1 MRIFR
6 GTTRAFLAIIFLTAT
21 IIAAT
26 GMPVRAA
33 ETPAAVS
40 FGTSS
45 VGSAF
50 YTLSVVIANVITKH
64 SGITATVEPVGGS
77 DATVRGL
84 AAKKVEIA
92 MLNASSAADAF
103 EGVDAFAKTGKVPL
117 ALVAQGQD
125 SLRQIVVRSEAGIK
139 TVKDL
144 AGKRFIAKRR
154 ALPEMEK
161 IAEVLLE
168 LSGVP
173 KKDVKILET
182 SETNEAIE
190 ALKVGT
196 ADAAII
202 PAGVPASFLLDIFQ
216 SAKVSF
222 LPIPDDKFSALLK
235 KMGSAFHGG
244 LIPANTYRNQTVPLK
259 YPAMSAVIVVRPD
272 MSEDAVYKITK
283 AIFANQI
290 EIRAGHS
297 AGKDWN
303 LKKTLQDP
311 PLPFHPGAIR
321 YFKEVGAWGKK

>member
-1 MRIFR
+1 MNTFR
-6 GTTRAFLAIIFLTAT
+6 RATRGLRVFVLSVGIVICLAGATA
-21 IIAAT
+21 
-26 GMPVRAA
+26 AA
-33 ETPAAVS
+33 ETPNAVS

-92 MLNASSAADAF
+92 MLNASSAVLAF
-103 EGVDAFAKTGKVPL
+103 EGEGGFAKSGKVPL
-117 ALVAQGQD
+117 ALIAQGQD
-125 SLRQIVVRSEAGIK
+125 SLRQIVVRNDAGIK

-154 ALPEMEK
+154 ALPEIEK
-161 IAEVLLE
+161 IADVLLE
-168 LSGVP
+168 LYGVP
-173 KKDVKILET
+173 KADVKILET
-182 SETNEAIE
+182 PETNEAIE

-202 PAGVPASFLLDIFQ
+202 PAGVPASFLLDLFQ

-222 LPIPDDKFSALLK
+222 LPISDDKFNALLK
-235 KMGSAFHGG
+235 RMGNAFHSGI
-244 LIPANTYRNQTVPLK
+244 IPANTYRGQTLPMK

-272 MSEDAVYKITK
+272 LPEESVYKITK
-283 AIFANQI
+283 AMFGNEI
-290 EIRAGHS
+290 EIRVGHS

-321 YFKEVGAWGKK
+321 YFKEVGAWGKR